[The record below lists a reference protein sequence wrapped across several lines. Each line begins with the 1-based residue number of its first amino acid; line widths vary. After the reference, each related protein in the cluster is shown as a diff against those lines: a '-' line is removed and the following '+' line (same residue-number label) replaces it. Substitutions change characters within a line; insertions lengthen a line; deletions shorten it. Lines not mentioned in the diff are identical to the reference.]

1 MLDAIKQR
9 SGIEVERGI
18 EPESLQVDES
28 QKDESDAYPIT
39 IDLHHLEKEEIE
51 LSTTNAHSIKEDGT
65 IIQERG
71 FGATERGPNDADELV
86 YRSNGK
92 EGQRETVRAKYVL
105 ACEGAHSWTRRQL
118 GFIHEGES
126 TDELWAVIDVIP
138 ITDFPE

>member
-1 MLDAIKQR
+1 M
-9 SGIEVERGI
+9 
-18 EPESLQVDES
+18 DES
-28 QKDESDAYPIT
+28 QIDETDAYPIT

-51 LSTTNAHSIKEDGT
+51 ISESNAHSIEENGT

-71 FGATERGPNDADELV
+71 FCATKRGPEDADELV
-86 YRSNGK
+86 YRSSGK
-92 EGQRETVRAKYVL
+92 EGQSENVQAKYLL

-118 GFIHEGES
+118 GFINEGES